1 MSNIKKKNNGGNT
14 VQIATELLQPLLI
27 EQSLILWDV
36 RFEKEGSMWIL
47 RIIIDKEGGVDIND
61 CEALSRAFDKILD
74 EADPIENSY
83 CLEVSS
89 AGIEREL
96 IAEWH
101 FAQFIGANIKIRLI
115 RPYND
120 ERDFVGKL
128 IKLDNG
134 KVSIECGEETFAFS
148 MGDVAYVRLSIA

>member
-14 VQIATELLQPLLI
+14 VQIVTDLVKPLLI
-27 EQSLILWDV
+27 EQGLILWDV

-47 RIIIDKEGGVDIND
+47 RIIIDKDGGVCIDD
-61 CEALSRAFDKILD
+61 CETLSRAFDKVLD

-96 IAEWH
+96 TTEWH
-101 FAQFIGANIKIRLI
+101 FAQFVGANIKIRLI
-115 RPYND
+115 RPYNE

-128 IKLDNG
+128 LRLENG
-134 KVSIECGEETFAFS
+134 NVSINCGEETFAFS
-148 MGDVAYVRLSIA
+148 MGDIAYVRLNIV